1 MVNIIRSQMPKS
13 IVHKNVKNILSGAT
27 KIIGIDEQIKD
38 QEPFLN
44 QFSFQFK
51 LDSSYDNKLADQLK
65 NSGHS

>member
-44 QFSFQFK
+44 
-51 LDSSYDNKLADQLK
+51 
-65 NSGHS
+65 